1 MLDFLKKKSLFCRC
15 GQKEWEVA
23 QTMYTHV
30 SKYKNDKIEERKKKN
45 KKGNPFK
52 ISNLVVFLL

>member
-1 MLDFLKKKSLFCRC
+1 
-15 GQKEWEVA
+15 
-23 QTMYTHV
+23 MYTHV